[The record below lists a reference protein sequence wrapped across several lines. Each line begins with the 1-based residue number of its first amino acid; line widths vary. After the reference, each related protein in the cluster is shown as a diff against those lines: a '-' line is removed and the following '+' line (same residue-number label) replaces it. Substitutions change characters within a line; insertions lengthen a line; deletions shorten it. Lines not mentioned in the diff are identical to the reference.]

1 MYAPP
6 FYIFNPKIHP
16 MIVRII
22 GLTIGISCSLL
33 LAIHA
38 YYYLSGQESPLRDW
52 LGPLI
57 LLTILSG
64 SLLRLARQR
73 PEK

>member
-1 MYAPP
+1 
-6 FYIFNPKIHP
+6 
-16 MIVRII
+16 MIYRMI
-22 GLTIGISCSLL
+22 GLVTGISCSLL

-38 YYYLSGQESPLRDW
+38 YYYLSGQESPLQGW

-57 LLTILSG
+57 LLTILSS